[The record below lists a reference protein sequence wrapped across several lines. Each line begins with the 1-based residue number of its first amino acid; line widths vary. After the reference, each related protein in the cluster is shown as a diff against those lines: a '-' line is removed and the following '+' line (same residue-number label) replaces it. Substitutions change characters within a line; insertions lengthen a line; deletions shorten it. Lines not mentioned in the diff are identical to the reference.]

1 MRRRRMMGG
10 MTAALAT
17 AGLATAL
24 GGTGC
29 SVLPSQPYLQRRDW
43 PMVVQRPATLPSRP
57 GGRVLLVRTVEAGP
71 GLERRGLQTLEP
83 DGSLKIG
90 FYEQWAVP
98 PAEGIDHNL
107 RQWIAD
113 SGLYAAVLGSGSQVT
128 AHLAL
133 EAELVALQADL
144 GNGTARAALSL
155 VLIDLRP
162 SPTRIRLERTEA
174 ATVKLEGTDP
184 PALVRAQ
191 LAAVAEVLR
200 QTEADLANA
209 ART

>member
-1 MRRRRMMGG
+1 
-10 MTAALAT
+10 
-17 AGLATAL
+17 
-24 GGTGC
+24 
-29 SVLPSQPYLQRRDW
+29 VLPSQPYLQRRDW
-43 PMVVQRPATLPSRP
+43 PMVVRRPAILPSRP

-83 DGSLKIG
+83 DGSLKIA

-98 PAEGIDHNL
+98 PAEGIDDNL

-113 SGLYAAVLGSGSQVT
+113 SGLYAAVLSPGSQVT
-128 AHLAL
+128 ADLAL
-133 EAELVALQADL
+133 EAELLALQADL
-144 GNGTARAALSL
+144 GNGTARAAWSL

-162 SPTRIRLERTEA
+162 SPARIRLERTEA
-174 ATVKLEGTDP
+174 ATVKLEGTEL